1 MGSEL
6 LLLITF
12 PVVAKS
18 DKSAELDTVNFIV
31 FMFFVYIFRVYLSRL
46 FSYFKVA
53 RVSSAIVIIL
63 ST

>member
-18 DKSAELDTVNFIV
+18 DKSAELDTVNFIFLVMFLLLYFSDNFLLYFV
-31 FMFFVYIFRVYLSRL
+31 FATLLQRC
-46 FSYFKVA
+46 
-53 RVSSAIVIIL
+53 
-63 ST
+63 